1 MENNTTILSLEY
13 LLNGLFYL
21 AFTLYFSGV
30 AFFSSPLI
38 LISCLLLYLTNVV
51 IVARMKAVDDGYEN
65 YFGKVFDE
73 AIKMIMF
80 GTGFVLFA
88 LLLVG
93 ADFSGFFGFVR
104 FMSVIFCIR
113 NLSKLFLN
121 PDMTTSER
129 IANIA
134 PVVVIFIAFLSS
146 FHAFDFLGVVLGVG
160 HEIKIF
166 SLCSY
171 LSLLGLYECKD
182 NKILHGTFDFY
193 AWPKY
198 MLGFVFGFFAFFIFL
213 LENSAIINFFSVNVA
228 SYSLYALILLPLVI
242 NQTLVEEFIY
252 RSLVLNTK
260 NKIDPY
266 NIVYFI
272 LAIIVTVIFTCVHLY
287 QFEPTTM
294 GLLLCFAV
302 KMPQFFSYMLLT
314 SLSDGVEYS
323 SGVHLGWNLFISIS
337 LPFFLHS
344 MINSATWFGIANA
357 FCQYTAV
364 SLLFLVP
371 LLLVD
376 RFFVLK
382 VTRDNDG
389 VTSKSFNNTASS
401 IELTPGIRYEKG
413 LNNESTPV
421 QPLV

>member
-1 MENNTTILSLEY
+1 MKNNTTILFLEY
-13 LLNGLFYL
+13 LLNGLFYFT
-21 AFTLYFSGV
+21 FTLYFSG
-30 AFFSSPLI
+30 AAIFSSPLI
-38 LISCLLLYLTNVV
+38 LISGLILYLTNIVV
-51 IVARMKAVDDGYEN
+51 IARMKAIDDGYEN

-80 GTGFVLFA
+80 GTGCVFFA
-88 LLLVG
+88 LLFLG
-93 ADFSGFFGFVR
+93 ADFSGFLGFLL
-104 FMSVIFCIR
+104 FMSGVFCVR
-113 NLSKLFLN
+113 NLSKIFLN
-121 PDMTTSER
+121 PDMNTSER
-129 IANIA
+129 IAHIA
-134 PVVVIFIAFLSS
+134 PVVVIFIALLSS

-160 HEIKIF
+160 NEIKIY
-166 SLCSY
+166 SLFAY

-198 MLGFVFGFFAFFIFL
+198 MLGFVFGFFTFFIFL
-213 LENSAIINFFSVNVA
+213 FNNSTIINFLSVNVA
-228 SYSLYALILLPLVI
+228 LCSLYALIMLPLVI

-266 NIVYFI
+266 NVVYFI
-272 LAIIVTVIFTCVHLY
+272 LAIIATVIFTIVHLY

-294 GLLLCFAV
+294 GVLLCFAV

-323 SGVHLGWNLFISIS
+323 SGVHLGWNLFICIS
-337 LPFFLHS
+337 LPFLGYS
-344 MINSATWFGIANA
+344 LIESATWFGIANA

-382 VTRDNDG
+382 VTRDNDS
-389 VTSKSFNNTASS
+389 VESQSLNDSS
-401 IELTPGIRYEKG
+401 SSREVK
-413 LNNESTPV
+413 
-421 QPLV
+421 QPLVKGIDCHAMLPQITSAV